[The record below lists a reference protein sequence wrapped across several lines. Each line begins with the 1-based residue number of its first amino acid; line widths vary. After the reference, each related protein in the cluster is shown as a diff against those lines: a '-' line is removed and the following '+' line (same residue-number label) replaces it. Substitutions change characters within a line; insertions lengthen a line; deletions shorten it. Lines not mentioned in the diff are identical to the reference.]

1 MSSKLKRFQCV
12 TESLLDLFLKA
23 MSRFR
28 IQHHIY
34 NFNEKC
40 IIVTHDKKPVQGRL
54 YFYTCKE
61 LADLDM
67 SLTEP
72 CALMVVN
79 TNDSSNNVLDKW
91 RAYCDANGIPFVVHN
106 NRESCDELYYTV
118 FSWLLSITHS

>member
-1 MSSKLKRFQCV
+1 MSSKLIRFQCV
-12 TESLLDLFLKA
+12 TQCLLDLFLQA

-54 YFYTCKE
+54 YLYTCDE
-61 LADLDM
+61 LSELDM

-72 CALMVVN
+72 CVLMVVN
-79 TNDSSNNVLDKW
+79 NLSNSRVLDKW
-91 RAYCDANGIPFVVHN
+91 KAYCDEKLIPFVLHN
-106 NRESCDELYYTV
+106 SRESCDELYYTV